1 MECILHTYI
10 HIYVYIC
17 SLASQGDYGR
27 FDILNLE
34 SRHVKYYIYKLDKWS
49 TIIGMFAQF
58 IIQSPVVF
66 DNISDC

>member
-1 MECILHTYI
+1 MY
-10 HIYVYIC
+10 IYVVLQVKEITE
-17 SLASQGDYGR
+17 R

>member
-1 MECILHTYI
+1 MYITYI
-10 HIYVYIC
+10 YTFICIYIC
-17 SLASQGDYGR
+17 SFASQGDYGR